1 MSCRIERNS
10 QGNISS
16 VKTRYGQES
25 VLYSQINSL
34 INGKQNEDI
43 AYAAYLKATNDAAN
57 IGIMQEPA
65 LTNNIVQNVLMDVE
79 NNFDKWHNIS
89 KELKFAEANETLGN
103 NLFYFLDKIGVKV
116 QTVETL
122 RNDKGEA
129 INAVGLADL
138 TNRTIQ
144 LATGKADMS
153 TLTEEAV
160 HFIVEVLRADGN
172 PLFKSMY
179 NLVENYNEYKEVA
192 NPEGFYY
199 KKYDG
204 DVDLLKRE
212 AIAKIITKHLVNGEL
227 KNENKEKL
235 SRLERWW
242 DRVLNFISKLFGK
255 TQTDPFAEAAL
266 GVMNR
271 SLKEVMQ
278 SDPAGIEIN
287 GVFYQDDI
295 DKTILEKL
303 DQDSQIYK
311 NEDITINDVT
321 EADLKRYFKKMSK
334 DGDTISRYVAT
345 SGPYKGKIL
354 KFRGSDRTAQLF
366 NRTFTGFK
374 SESEKAIDMHNQ
386 NVRMAMGTKGHL
398 VMEQLIDMHFN
409 NKGNI
414 NSIIQGV
421 GSMMKSEHVQRLSM
435 AIKTLKKTVDEQ
447 QKIINPKGKYTVRTE
462 QFVADEKNNVG
473 GTIDLLVVY
482 SDGSASIYDHK
493 FKSSNAQYSK
503 LAKGRLSITGD
514 MFGRSLEGYDAQIT
528 HYKDALLSKYGVTK
542 VRQSRI
548 IPVAVKY
555 NAKDGRLSN
564 SLSALEVYIDP
575 SVLNKK
581 EKKYQEEAL
590 DGTTLDWLQ
599 PIPVAQESTDDAQVN
614 KLIEAEMRRYKKLV
628 IARSNAPYAE
638 RAAMDETINDSS
650 AMIRAL
656 QLKKDISI
664 GLTNIFKMVRVAE
677 AGIGVH
683 DEFVVDKNG
692 EKQFNPKYLSEKQL
706 RELYNELVHFQAYT
720 TLNDVSNKI
729 KKSKSKKSK
738 ELLEKLDAA
747 SRAIGT
753 TIEALKEDMVE
764 RMDRKAK
771 EKNINNFRYNRVQ
784 SKVNTYVNVAQQSN
798 PYSRYVTDIMN
809 TANGAKVKF
818 EAALAA
824 EIEKYDGMLKEY
836 ADQNNMTL
844 REVFEQKILNKA
856 THNLYAKYD
865 SSFYTLRN
873 DRVDKGDYLWM
884 KKNHTINLERFN
896 RDFPVWQKREFN
908 RIDQFFGPT
917 NKTGAKNAK
926 AKWNKRFD
934 LLNSNQAWLDGGRY
948 WLNINE
954 QAADEYVTPE
964 FKEIQSDPRLKAY
977 YEFHVKKVKEFG
989 DKFGKNLGNTYVAW
1003 VNKSSMD
1010 AVLESENK
1018 VSSFKASISDRFK
1031 AKGHDVNQ
1039 FGMVDTDGSPIR
1051 HIPRLYTTP
1060 LTEKDEF
1067 GNERVAPHLKSTEL
1081 SRSLYMLGQ
1090 AAFEYEM
1097 KREVE
1102 DELLLIETILKEG
1115 LINEVAEDRKG
1126 KAIKQAFGQVHTVF
1140 NTAQSNAQNFTD
1152 VVDKALYGR
1161 SLKDQDVIV
1170 GDDISLVK
1178 TGLTLKNYASVGALG
1193 LKTPVAFGAMG
1204 AGIIG
1209 VHVQGSKGLH
1219 FNNKQV
1225 MEAEAEIIKRNPKVR
1240 AIMEHYQLAVLD
1252 VSKRRGEMLAS
1263 NYRAKFMTG
1272 DRWFEFLAQA
1282 DLMVDTVL
1290 GVAMSKNHGIDS
1302 EGNLKRLSELPEG
1315 TKSLFDS
1322 IEVTDNENYTF
1333 SGAQNKYNVSVNN
1346 ETDNSFNSFRAR
1358 HGILSNK
1365 IKGTAHP
1372 EAINTAGMKLI
1383 NRFFLHYRSWLPGLA
1398 LERFGITRY
1407 DHILEHFDQGTWRG
1421 FFGNFGPDQE
1431 FDNMQ
1436 QLVTTE
1442 LHMHEYLGT
1451 VIADIGKIAL
1461 DIGTFGLTNSHKIK
1475 EGKARQEFELFLLD
1489 RTGDADFDFT
1499 GDPAKREAAFEKF
1512 LQMKRGNL
1520 RGALAELR
1528 AVILLGLTVMGLG
1541 GDWDDDGK
1549 IDIRQSWTGRKFYNV
1564 MNRIYRETAVF
1575 WDPTEFVGPRSTGIP
1590 LLGLVQDGIKLVNN
1604 SADELLDRI
1613 QGREGIETDDRVGAG
1628 YYTFKLAPGLGALAK
1643 AMEIYPQ
1650 HKQSKT

>member
-1 MSCRIERNS
+1 
-10 QGNISS
+10 
-16 VKTRYGQES
+16 
-25 VLYSQINSL
+25 
-34 INGKQNEDI
+34 
-43 AYAAYLKATNDAAN
+43 
-57 IGIMQEPA
+57 
-65 LTNNIVQNVLMDVE
+65 
-79 NNFDKWHNIS
+79 
-89 KELKFAEANETLGN
+89 
-103 NLFYFLDKIGVKV
+103 
-116 QTVETL
+116 
-122 RNDKGEA
+122 
-129 INAVGLADL
+129 
-138 TNRTIQ
+138 
-144 LATGKADMS
+144 
-153 TLTEEAV
+153 
-160 HFIVEVLRADGN
+160 
-172 PLFKSMY
+172 
-179 NLVENYNEYKEVA
+179 
-192 NPEGFYY
+192 
-199 KKYDG
+199 
-204 DVDLLKRE
+204 
-212 AIAKIITKHLVNGEL
+212 
-227 KNENKEKL
+227 
-235 SRLERWW
+235 
-242 DRVLNFISKLFGK
+242 
-255 TQTDPFAEAAL
+255 
-266 GVMNR
+266 
-271 SLKEVMQ
+271 
-278 SDPAGIEIN
+278 
-287 GVFYQDDI
+287 
-295 DKTILEKL
+295 
-303 DQDSQIYK
+303 
-311 NEDITINDVT
+311 
-321 EADLKRYFKKMSK
+321 
-334 DGDTISRYVAT
+334 
-345 SGPYKGKIL
+345 
-354 KFRGSDRTAQLF
+354 
-366 NRTFTGFK
+366 
-374 SESEKAIDMHNQ
+374 
-386 NVRMAMGTKGHL
+386 
-398 VMEQLIDMHFN
+398 
-409 NKGNI
+409 
-414 NSIIQGV
+414 
-421 GSMMKSEHVQRLSM
+421 
-435 AIKTLKKTVDEQ
+435 
-447 QKIINPKGKYTVRTE
+447 
-462 QFVADEKNNVG
+462 
-473 GTIDLLVVY
+473 
-482 SDGSASIYDHK
+482 
-493 FKSSNAQYSK
+493 
-503 LAKGRLSITGD
+503 
-514 MFGRSLEGYDAQIT
+514 
-528 HYKDALLSKYGVTK
+528 
-542 VRQSRI
+542 
-548 IPVAVKY
+548 
-555 NAKDGRLSN
+555 
-564 SLSALEVYIDP
+564 
-575 SVLNKK
+575 
-581 EKKYQEEAL
+581 
-590 DGTTLDWLQ
+590 
-599 PIPVAQESTDDAQVN
+599 
-614 KLIEAEMRRYKKLV
+614 
-628 IARSNAPYAE
+628 
-638 RAAMDETINDSS
+638 
-650 AMIRAL
+650 
-656 QLKKDISI
+656 
-664 GLTNIFKMVRVAE
+664 
-677 AGIGVH
+677 
-683 DEFVVDKNG
+683 
-692 EKQFNPKYLSEKQL
+692 
-706 RELYNELVHFQAYT
+706 
-720 TLNDVSNKI
+720 
-729 KKSKSKKSK
+729 
-738 ELLEKLDAA
+738 
-747 SRAIGT
+747 
-753 TIEALKEDMVE
+753 
-764 RMDRKAK
+764 
-771 EKNINNFRYNRVQ
+771 
-784 SKVNTYVNVAQQSN
+784 
-798 PYSRYVTDIMN
+798 
-809 TANGAKVKF
+809 
-818 EAALAA
+818 
-824 EIEKYDGMLKEY
+824 
-836 ADQNNMTL
+836 
-844 REVFEQKILNKA
+844 
-856 THNLYAKYD
+856 
-865 SSFYTLRN
+865 
-873 DRVDKGDYLWM
+873 
-884 KKNHTINLERFN
+884 
-896 RDFPVWQKREFN
+896 
-908 RIDQFFGPT
+908 
-917 NKTGAKNAK
+917 
-926 AKWNKRFD
+926 
-934 LLNSNQAWLDGGRY
+934 
-948 WLNINE
+948 
-954 QAADEYVTPE
+954 
-964 FKEIQSDPRLKAY
+964 
-977 YEFHVKKVKEFG
+977 
-989 DKFGKNLGNTYVAW
+989 
-1003 VNKSSMD
+1003 
-1010 AVLESENK
+1010 
-1018 VSSFKASISDRFK
+1018 
-1031 AKGHDVNQ
+1031 
-1039 FGMVDTDGSPIR
+1039 
-1051 HIPRLYTTP
+1051 
-1060 LTEKDEF
+1060 
-1067 GNERVAPHLKSTEL
+1067 
-1081 SRSLYMLGQ
+1081 MLGQ